1 MERRNTVQRELVQD
15 AVRQLMCHA
24 SADEVY
30 RFICE
35 RYPSV
40 GKATV
45 YRNLNLLAEEGQI
58 LRVRLPGG
66 AEHFDHNCHDHYHVY
81 CINCGKVQD
90 VDMESLG
97 DLKQH
102 IRDDHGIEYIDYD
115 VVFRGICAECRKS
128 SLPRH

>member
-1 MERRNTVQRELVQD
+1 MERRNTVQRELVLD
-15 AVRQLMCHA
+15 AVRQLMNHA

-30 RFICE
+30 RYISE
-35 RYPSV
+35 RHPSV

-45 YRNLNLLAEEGQI
+45 YRNLNLLADEGQI

-81 CINCGKVQD
+81 CISCGQVQD

-97 DLKQH
+97 DLKQY
-102 IRDDHGIEYIDYD
+102 ILDDHGIEYLGYD
-115 VVFRGICAECRKS
+115 VVFRGICAECRES